1 MTIVAAVA
9 ASLAVAT
16 LGLANTVD
24 VEGTYELDK
33 VEMTRAMAAQ
43 MNRQAKGVPMPPG
56 LAVLAMMRSYGQ
68 LEWRIELEAYGQLK
82 MTVTALSSEAGGSR
96 QSEVTDGTW
105 TSNGES
111 IRLTYQ
117 WAGAD
122 TKIIT
127 CSGSSLRLTCDPL
140 AKGEPALVFK
150 KVTASR

>member
-1 MTIVAAVA
+1 MSIVAAVA
-9 ASLAVAT
+9 ATLAVAA
-16 LGLANTVD
+16 LGFANTVD
-24 VEGTYELDK
+24 GEGTYELDK
-33 VEMTRAMAAQ
+33 VEMTRAIAAQ
-43 MNRQAKGVPMPPG
+43 MNRQAKGVAPPPG
-56 LAVLAMMRSYGQ
+56 LAVLAMRSYAR
-68 LEWRIELEAYGQLK
+68 LEWTIELEADGQLK

-122 TKIIT
+122 TKTIT
-127 CSGSSLRLTCDPL
+127 CSRSSLRLTCDPL